1 MVNKLV
7 YETEVNMKFY
17 VCTKDNKTV
26 EKLIKKVSKVLNKEN
41 VGVDITINTLCS
53 SYDFS
58 ESTKT
63 KLKAYADQSSEDDF
77 EDEMEERE
85 LED

>member
-7 YETEVNMKFY
+7 YETEVNMRFY
-17 VCTKDNKTV
+17 VCTKDNKLA

-41 VGVDITINTLCS
+41 VGVDITINTRCS

-58 ESTKT
+58 ESMKT
-63 KLKAYADQSSEDDF
+63 K
-77 EDEMEERE
+77 DEMEERE